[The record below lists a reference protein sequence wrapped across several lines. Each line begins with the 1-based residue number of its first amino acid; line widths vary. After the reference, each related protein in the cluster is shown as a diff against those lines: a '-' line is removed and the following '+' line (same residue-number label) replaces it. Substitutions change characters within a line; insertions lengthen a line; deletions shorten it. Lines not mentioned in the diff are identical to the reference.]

1 MKKTFIRFIAVLVLI
16 VAAFVGYKYLTQ
28 PTLEAVPPIPPAPTE
43 SSATSAPKAAK
54 VGGDSGAAASNATAT
69 AAKSGDPAVVP
80 KGNILR
86 IEVAGA
92 NSGVIEIKLRPDL
105 APNHVARIKALA
117 TAGKY
122 DNVIFH
128 RVIDGFMAQTGDIRF
143 GIKGGNNQN
152 AGMGSSDLPN
162 LKAEFSQEKFTKGV
176 VGMARG
182 SSPDSANSQFFIMFA
197 DAPGLNGQYT
207 IIGNVIS
214 GQDVVDAIKKG
225 DSSRNGSVVEPDYMK
240 SVRIE

>member
-1 MKKTFIRFIAVLVLI
+1 MKKTVIRFIAVLVLI

-28 PTLEAVPPIPPAPTE
+28 PTFDAVPPIPPAPTE
-43 SSATSAPKAAK
+43 SSATSAPAAKAASDTGVTVPK
-54 VGGDSGAAASNATAT
+54 ATT
-69 AAKSGDPAVVP
+69 SAAKSGDPAVVP
-80 KGNILR
+80 TGDVLR

-92 NSGVIEIKLRPDL
+92 NSGVIRIKLRPDL
-105 APNHVARIKALA
+105 APNHVARIEALA
-117 TAGKY
+117 KAGKY
-122 DNVIFH
+122 NNVIFH
-128 RVIDGFMAQTGDIRF
+128 RVIDGFMAQTGDVRF
-143 GIKGGNNQN
+143 GIRGDNTQN

-197 DAPGLNGQYT
+197 DAPGLDGQYT
-207 IIGNVIS
+207 IIGKVIS

>member
-1 MKKTFIRFIAVLVLI
+1 MKKTLIRLVAVLVLI
-16 VAAFVGYKYLTQ
+16 IAAFVGYKYLTQ

-43 SSATSAPKAAK
+43 SSATTTPAATKVASDTTLAP
-54 VGGDSGAAASNATAT
+54 S
-69 AAKSGDPAVVP
+69 AAKSGDPALAP
-80 KGNILR
+80 TGNIMR
-86 IEVAGA
+86 IEVAGE
-92 NSGVIEIKLRPDL
+92 NTGVIEIKLRPDL

-117 TAGKY
+117 SAGKY

-152 AGMGSSDLPN
+152 AGMGSSDMPN

-182 SSPDSANSQFFIMFA
+182 SSPDSAAIQARLDCTMFSA
-197 DAPGLNGQYT
+197 CLRLIQ
-207 IIGNVIS
+207 
-214 GQDVVDAIKKG
+214 
-225 DSSRNGSVVEPDYMK
+225 SS
-240 SVRIE
+240 